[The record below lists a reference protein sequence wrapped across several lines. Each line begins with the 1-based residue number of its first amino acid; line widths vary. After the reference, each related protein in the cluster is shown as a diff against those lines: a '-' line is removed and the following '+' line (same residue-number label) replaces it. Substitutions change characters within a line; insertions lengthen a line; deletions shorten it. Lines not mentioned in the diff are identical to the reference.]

1 MAIMRHASVLLAL
14 AATGALRRCVRRRRR
29 RGILAS
35 AGFFEFPW
43 QSHGAIRSA
52 CAQGVIESFIDD
64 PALVPAPDCIAD
76 EPELT
81 FVGPNAAL
89 PQLQIQTMVMTAPI
103 M

>member
-1 MAIMRHASVLLAL
+1 MGLLGPAASLEVVLECS
-14 AATGALRRCVRRRRR
+14 GRVEKQIRQRV
-29 RGILAS
+29 
-35 AGFFEFPW
+35 PW

-52 CAQGVIESFIDD
+52 CAQGVIESFDD